1 MNKIIILIIIL
12 IVGYGLYF
20 VFCKEKVE
28 APSTEESVEEPSSG
42 LTVPLTGVKV
52 NDAICAPFLAFPDC
66 SYAAEKHQ
74 DLCKKC
80 REK

>member
-1 MNKIIILIIIL
+1 MNKIIIFIIIL
-12 IVGYGLYF
+12 IIGFGLYF

-28 APSTEESVEEPSSG
+28 APSTEEPSPG

-52 NDAICAPFLAFPDC
+52 NDALCAPFLAFPDC

-80 REK
+80 RDK

>member
-1 MNKIIILIIIL
+1 MNKIIIFIIIS
-12 IVGYGLYF
+12 IVGFLLYS
-20 VFCKEKVE
+20 VLYTEEVE
-28 APSTEESVEEPSSG
+28 APPTESIKEPSSG
-42 LTVPLTGVKV
+42 ITVPLTGVKV

-80 REK
+80 RDK

>member
-1 MNKIIILIIIL
+1 MNKIIIFIIIS
-12 IVGYGLYF
+12 IVGFLLYS
-20 VFCKEKVE
+20 VLH
-28 APSTEESVEEPSSG
+28 TEEVKAPPTESTKEPSSG
-42 LTVPLTGVKV
+42 ITVPLTGVKV

-80 REK
+80 RDK